1 MRSFEII
8 VTRRIAVFFHCVV
21 CCLSCVCVRKQ
32 YVFVSCMVASVV
44 CTVCRFCCCYRS
56 VAPTI
61 PSVLC
66 FLFTCLLL
74 CRFKDQFI
82 WLIIYYNVV
91 PTVVSNFSSLSFNS
105 LSILLNFLLHFN
117 DLSDEILFIFLSFT
131 SIYTPFDKQCSTHWL
146 MIILSVKF
154 SKFEITA
161 Y

>member
-1 MRSFEII
+1 M
-8 VTRRIAVFFHCVV
+8 
-21 CCLSCVCVRKQ
+21 CVCVRKQ